1 MEEIH
6 SDSLMRTMIPRRK
19 GFAFCY
25 NLHYFYIYVFSI
37 NVSEVDNLVLQV
49 PTPPPVSVYTV
60 CHYTSRHL
68 AEALRCWCQGDFPVP
83 RWTP

>member
-6 SDSLMRTMIPRRK
+6 SDSLMRTMTPRRK

-49 PTPPPVSVYTV
+49 LPHSRCLSTLCVIT
-60 CHYTSRHL
+60 HLDTS
-68 AEALRCWCQGDFPVP
+68 LRP
-83 RWTP
+83 